1 MIIQIPYAHVLNENI
16 CIHKMQTGLYL
27 GMNPLFLYAFHFIH
41 LMNHMSIE
49 SWWSVLSLTSTSNL
63 E

>member
-1 MIIQIPYAHVLNENI
+1 
-16 CIHKMQTGLYL
+16 MQTGLYL